1 MIYYGFH
8 TKNYVHQNL
17 RKLCTLIIYTIYR
30 YMIFLFQHKTI
41 TTCKAMLLLFVSDA
55 NIDNRMI
62 CATKT

>member
-1 MIYYGFH
+1 
-8 TKNYVHQNL
+8 
-17 RKLCTLIIYTIYR
+17 
-30 YMIFLFQHKTI
+30 MIFLFQHKAI